1 MIDYETYHRIRLL
14 TQQGVTAPQIAADCR
29 LDERTV
35 RFWQAQE
42 SYRPRETPRR
52 PSKLDPYLGRLS
64 RWLAEFPYTS
74 AKLLQK
80 LREEGYTGGYS
91 ILKERIAKLR
101 PPRTEPRLTLA
112 FEPGECAQVD
122 WGCAGHLMTGCVRRR
137 LSFFVMVLCY
147 SRKLYVEFTLAE
159 RQEQFLA
166 CHQNAFLYFNGVPRR
181 IMVDNLKSA
190 VLSHPRGQPAV
201 YHPRY
206 LDFAAHYGFQVRA
219 CNVRAAHEKGRVE
232 NAVGYIKGNFLPGLE
247 FTSLSAVQTA
257 ARHWM
262 ETVAN
267 RRLHATT
274 RRPPEEMFAEER
286 LLPLPER
293 PYDCGFERE
302 AVASSL
308 FRVHFDGN
316 RYSVPAKHAG
326 TRVRLR
332 AYAAHVLVYRNGS
345 LIARHPRSFEKG
357 RDVVDPEHE
366 SALLSQR
373 RHARDQHTLQRFLR
387 LGAEAEAY
395 YKALADH
402 RPNPFHHVRKIVA
415 LSEIYGEEKTARA
428 VRDALELGAYSAECI
443 TNLLEQ
449 RARTLPEAGALHVTR
464 GADLLE
470 LDLPP
475 ADLSIYDQKESHENP

>member
-1 MIDYETYHRIRLL
+1 MINYETYHHIKML
-14 TQQGVTAPQIAADCR
+14 TQQGVSAPQISADCR

-35 RFWQAQE
+35 RYWQGQE
-42 SYRPRETPRR
+42 AYRPRQTPSR
-52 PSKLDPYLGRLS
+52 PSKLDPYMNLLS
-64 RWLAEFPYTS
+64 RWLAEHNYSTV
-74 AKLLQK
+74 KLLQK
-80 LREEGYTGGYS
+80 LREVGYTGGYS
-91 ILKERIAKLR
+91 ILKERAARLR

-122 WGCAGHLMTGCVRRR
+122 WGCAGHLTVGAVRRR

-166 CHQNAFLYFNGVPRR
+166 CHQNAFLYFRGVPRR
-181 IMVDNLKSA
+181 VMVDNLKSA
-190 VLSHPRGQPAV
+190 VLSHPAGQPAV

-232 NAVGYIKGNFLPGLE
+232 NAVGYIKGNFLSGLE
-247 FTSLSAVQTA
+247 LTNLSAVQTA

-267 RRLHATT
+267 QRLHATT
-274 RRPPEEMFAEER
+274 RRAPEELFAEER
-286 LLPLPER
+286 LLPLPDQ
-293 PYDCGFERE
+293 PYDTGFERD
-302 AVASSL
+302 AVATSL

-326 TRVRLR
+326 RRVRVR
-332 AYAAHVLVYRNGS
+332 AYADKVLVYRDGA
-345 LIARHPRSFEKG
+345 LIASHARSHERG
-357 RDVVDPEHE
+357 RDIVDPEHE
-366 SALLSQR
+366 SVLVKQR
-373 RHARDQHTLQRFLR
+373 RHARDQQTLQRFLR
-387 LGAEAEAY
+387 LGGAEAY
-395 YKALADH
+395 YQGLADR
-402 RPNPFHHVRKIVA
+402 RPNPFLHVRKIVA
-415 LSEIYGEEKTARA
+415 LCDIYGEEKTERA
-428 VRDALELGAYSAECI
+428 LRDAGEAGAYSAEYL

-449 RARTLPEAGALHVTR
+449 RARLQPEPGVLHLTR
-464 GADLLE
+464 SADLLE

-475 ADLSIYDQKESHENP
+475 ADLSIYDQKDPHDNP

>member
-1 MIDYETYHRIRLL
+1 MIDYETYSRIQLL
-14 TQQGVTAPQIAADCR
+14 SQQEVTAPQIAVACG

-35 RFWQAQE
+35 RYWQAQGT
-42 SYRPRETPRR
+42 YRPRQAKRR
-52 PSKLDPYLGRLS
+52 ASKLDPFMGLLT
-64 RWLAEFPYTS
+64 RWLAEHTYTS
-74 AKLLQK
+74 AKLLHK
-80 LREEGYTGGYS
+80 LREAGYTGGYS
-91 ILKERIAKLR
+91 ILKERVAKLR
-101 PPRTEPRLTLA
+101 PPRTQPRLTLA

-122 WGCAGHLMTGCVRRR
+122 WGCAGHLDTGGVRRR

-166 CHQNAFLYFNGVPRR
+166 CHQSAFQYFQGVPRR

-190 VLSHPRGQPAV
+190 VLSHPAGQPAV

-219 CNVRAAHEKGRVE
+219 CNVRSAHEKGRVE
-232 NAVGYIKGNFLPGLE
+232 NAVGYIKGNFLPGLPI
-247 FTSLSAVQTA
+247 TSLSAVQAA

-262 ETVAN
+262 EVVAN

-274 RRPPEEMFAEER
+274 RRVPEELFAEER

-293 PYDCGFERE
+293 PYDVGFERD
-302 AVASSL
+302 AVTNAL

-332 AYAAHVLVYRNGS
+332 AYADQVLVYRDGA
-345 LIARHPRSFEKG
+345 LIARHARGYEKG
-357 RDVVDPEHE
+357 RDIVDPEHE
-366 SALLSQR
+366 SALLKQR

-387 LGAEAEAY
+387 LGAQAEAY

-402 RPNPFHHVRKIVA
+402 RPNPFLHVRKIAA

-428 VRDALELGAYSAECI
+428 VRDALEMGAYSAEYI

-449 RARTLPEAGALHVTR
+449 RARMRPEPGALHVTR

-470 LDLPP
+470 LDIEPS
-475 ADLSIYDQKESHENP
+475 DLSIYEKGVEA

>member
-35 RFWQAQE
+35 RYWQAQE
-42 SYRPRETPRR
+42 VYRPRQTLKR
-52 PSKLDPYLGRLS
+52 PSKLDPYMGRLS
-64 RWLAEFPYTS
+64 RWLAEHDYTS
-74 AKLLQK
+74 AKLLHK

-91 ILKERIAKLR
+91 ILKERVARLR

-122 WGCAGHLMTGCVRRR
+122 WGCAGHLITGCVRRR
-137 LSFFVMVLCY
+137 LSFFVMVLCF

-159 RQEQFLA
+159 RQEQFLT
-166 CHQNAFLYFNGVPRR
+166 CHQNAFQYFQGVPRR
-181 IMVDNLKSA
+181 VMVDNLKSA

-219 CNVRAAHEKGRVE
+219 CNVRSAHEKGRVE

-267 RRLHATT
+267 ARLHATT
-274 RRPPEEMFAEER
+274 RRKPEDLFAEER

-302 AVASSL
+302 AVATAL

-316 RYSVPAKHAG
+316 RYSVPAKQAG
-326 TRVRLR
+326 KRVQLR
-332 AYAAHVLVYRNGS
+332 AYPDKVLIYREKA
-345 LIARHPRSFEKG
+345 LIATHQRSHEKG
-357 RDVVDPEHE
+357 RDIVDPEHE
-366 SALLSQR
+366 SALLKQR
-373 RHARDQHTLQRFLR
+373 RHARDQQTLQRFLR
-387 LGAEAEAY
+387 LSGEAEAY
-395 YKALADH
+395 YKCLADH
-402 RPNPFHHVRKIVA
+402 RPNPFFHVRKIVA
-415 LSEIYGEEKTARA
+415 LADIYGEEKTERA
-428 VRDALELGAYSAECI
+428 IRDAMEFGAYSAECI
-443 TNLLEQ
+443 MNLLEQ
-449 RARTLPEAGALHVTR
+449 RARVRPEPGALHLTR
-464 GADLLE
+464 GADLLD

-475 ADLSIYDQKESHENP
+475 ADLSIYDQKETHENP

>member
-1 MIDYETYHRIRLL
+1 MINYETYHRIRLL

-35 RFWQAQE
+35 RYWQAQE
-42 SYRPRETPRR
+42 VYRPRQTLKR
-52 PSKLDPYLGRLS
+52 PSKLDPYMGRLS
-64 RWLAEFPYTS
+64 RWLAEHDYTS
-74 AKLLQK
+74 AKLLHK

-91 ILKERIAKLR
+91 ILKERVARLR

-122 WGCAGHLMTGCVRRR
+122 WGCAGHLITGCVRRR
-137 LSFFVMVLCY
+137 LSFFVMVLCF

-166 CHQNAFLYFNGVPRR
+166 CHQNAFQYFHGVPRR
-181 IMVDNLKSA
+181 VMVDNLKSA

-267 RRLHATT
+267 ARLHATT
-274 RRPPEEMFAEER
+274 RRKPEDLFAEER

-302 AVASSL
+302 AVATAL

-316 RYSVPAKHAG
+316 RYSVPAKQAG
-326 TRVRLR
+326 KRVQVR
-332 AYAAHVLVYRNGS
+332 AYADKVLIYRENA
-345 LIARHPRSFEKG
+345 LIAMHQRSHEKG
-357 RDVVDPEHE
+357 RDIVDPEHE
-366 SALLSQR
+366 SALLKQR
-373 RHARDQHTLQRFLR
+373 RHARDQQTLQRFLR
-387 LGAEAEAY
+387 LSGEAEAY
-395 YKALADH
+395 YKQLAEH
-402 RPNPFHHVRKIVA
+402 RPNPFFHVRKIVA
-415 LSEIYGEEKTARA
+415 LVDIYGEEKTERA
-428 VRDALELGAYSAECI
+428 LRDAMEFGAYSAECI
-443 TNLLEQ
+443 MNLLEQ
-449 RARTLPEAGALHVTR
+449 RARVRPEPGALHLTR
-464 GADLLE
+464 GADLLD

-475 ADLSIYDQKESHENP
+475 ADLSIYDQKETHENP

>member
-1 MIDYETYHRIRLL
+1 MIDYETYCRIKLL
-14 TQQGVTAPQIAADCR
+14 THQLVSAPRIAQDCG
-29 LDERTV
+29 LDDRTV
-35 RFWQAQE
+35 RYWQAQE
-42 SYRPRETPRR
+42 TYRPRKAAGRS
-52 PSKLDPYLGRLS
+52 SKLDPYLARLS
-64 RWLAEFPYTS
+64 RWLAEHEYTS
-74 AKLLQK
+74 ARLLQK

-91 ILKERIAKLR
+91 ILKERVARLR
-101 PPRTEPRLTLA
+101 PPRTTPRLTLA

-122 WGCAGHLMTGCVRRR
+122 WGCAGHLTTGCVRRR

-166 CHQNAFLYFNGVPRR
+166 CHQKAFQFFQGVPRR

-190 VLSHPRGQPAV
+190 VLSHPAGQPAV

-232 NAVGYIKGNFLPGLE
+232 NAVGYIKGNFLRGLE
-247 FTSLSAVQTA
+247 VTSLKAVQTA
-257 ARHWM
+257 AQQWM

-274 RRPPEEMFAEER
+274 RRSPEDLFTEER
-286 LLPLPER
+286 LLPLPEQ
-293 PYDCGFERE
+293 PYDVGFERE

-326 TRVRLR
+326 TRVRVR
-332 AYAAHVLVYRNGS
+332 AYPDHVLVYRDGA
-345 LIARHPRSFEKG
+345 LIARHSRSYEKG
-357 RDVVDPEHE
+357 RDLVDPEHE
-366 SALLSQR
+366 SVLLKQR

-395 YKALADH
+395 YQRLADH

-415 LSEIYGEEKTARA
+415 LADIYGEEKAARA
-428 VRDALELGAYSAECI
+428 VRDALEMGAYSAEYI

-449 RARTLPEAGALHVTR
+449 RARVMPEPGALHVTR
-464 GADLLE
+464 GSDLLE

-475 ADLSIYDQKESHENP
+475 SDLSIYETGEAT

>member
-1 MIDYETYHRIRLL
+1 MIDYETYCKIRLL
-14 TQQGVTAPQIAADCR
+14 TQQGVSAPQIAADCR

-35 RFWQAQE
+35 RHWQAQE
-42 SYRPRETPRR
+42 TYRPRQTPRR
-52 PSKLDPYLGRLS
+52 PSKLDPYLGLLS
-64 RWLAEFPYTS
+64 RWLAEHPYS
-74 AKLLQK
+74 AVRLFHK
-80 LREEGYTGGYS
+80 LREEGYRGGYS
-91 ILKERIAKLR
+91 ILKERVARLR

-122 WGCAGHLMTGCVRRR
+122 WGCAGHLAVGAVRRR

-166 CHQNAFLYFNGVPRR
+166 CHQNAFQYFQGVPRR
-181 IMVDNLKSA
+181 VMVDNLKSA

-219 CNVRAAHEKGRVE
+219 CNVRSAHEKGRVE

-247 FTSLSAVQTA
+247 FTSLSAVQGA

-267 RRLHATT
+267 QRLHATT

-293 PYDCGFERE
+293 PYDVGFERD
-302 AVASSL
+302 AVANSL
-308 FRVHFDGN
+308 FRVHFEGN

-332 AYAAHVLVYRNGS
+332 AYANQVLVYRDGS
-345 LIARHPRSFEKG
+345 LIARHARSYEKG
-357 RDVVDPEHE
+357 RDIVDPEHE
-366 SALLSQR
+366 SALLKQR
-373 RHARDQHTLQRFLR
+373 RHARDQQTLQRFLR
-387 LGAEAEAY
+387 LGGQAEAY
-395 YKALADH
+395 YKALAEH
-402 RPNPFHHVRKIVA
+402 RPNPFHHVRKIAA
-415 LSEIYGEEKTARA
+415 LAEIYGEEKAARA
-428 VRDALELGAYSAECI
+428 VQDALEMGAYSAEYI

-449 RARTLPEAGALHVTR
+449 RARLRPEPGALHVTR

-470 LDLPP
+470 LDIEPS
-475 ADLSIYDQKESHENP
+475 DLSIYEKGVEA

>member
-14 TQQGVTAPQIAADCR
+14 TRQSVTAPQIAADCR

-35 RFWQAQE
+35 RYWQAQE
-42 SYRPRETPRR
+42 AYRPRETPRR

-64 RWLAEFPYTS
+64 RWLAEHDYTS
-74 AKLLQK
+74 AKLLHK

-91 ILKERIAKLR
+91 ILKERIAQLR
-101 PPRTEPRLTLA
+101 PPHTEPRLTLA

-122 WGCAGHLMTGCVRRR
+122 WGCAGHICVGNVRRR
-137 LSFFVMVLCY
+137 LSFFIMVLCY

-166 CHQNAFLYFNGVPRR
+166 CHQNAFQYFQGVPRR
-181 IMVDNLKSA
+181 VMVDNLKSA

-219 CNVRAAHEKGRVE
+219 CNVRSAHEKGRVE

-267 RRLHATT
+267 QRLHATT
-274 RRPPEEMFAEER
+274 RRKPEDLFAEER

-293 PYDCGFERE
+293 PYDCGFERDTVTT
-302 AVASSL
+302 AL
-308 FRVHFDGN
+308 FRIHFDGN
-316 RYSVPAKHAG
+316 RYSVPAKQAG
-326 TRVRLR
+326 KRVQLR
-332 AYAAHVLVYRNGS
+332 AYPDKVLIYRENA
-345 LIARHPRSFEKG
+345 LIAMHQRSYEKG
-357 RDVVDPEHE
+357 RDIVDPEHE
-366 SALLSQR
+366 SALLKQR
-373 RHARDQHTLQRFLR
+373 RHARDQQTLQRFLR
-387 LGAEAEAY
+387 LSGEAEAY

-402 RPNPFHHVRKIVA
+402 RPNPFFHVRKIVA
-415 LSEIYGEEKTARA
+415 LADIYGEEKTERA
-428 VRDALELGAYSAECI
+428 LRDAMEFGAYSAECI
-443 TNLLEQ
+443 MNLLEQ
-449 RARTLPEAGALHVTR
+449 RARVQVEPGALHVTR

-470 LDLPP
+470 LDIPQS
-475 ADLSIYDQKESHENP
+475 DLSIYEEGMNHENG